1 MQDCVIIYDIK
12 KEINVSHKKEIRKTT
27 NYKAIAYG
35 MLALAASIVPLA
47 IGVADIGGEM
57 TRGNVQAIFY
67 DYSELIGFVSMV
79 AMGWHLKK
87 TKTLSIDDATNL
99 SNYKEILGKGQMYTG
114 LGAATIM
121 LNGANYM
128 PEDGVFPALYLLT
141 HAFVLF
147 TMSKSAINAGLKN
160 EHLIQSIQSNPS
172 P

>member
-1 MQDCVIIYDIK
+1 MDQDK
-12 KEINVSHKKEIRKTT
+12 KTEKVENRKS
-27 NYKAIAYG
+27 YKSIAYG
-35 MLALAASIVPLA
+35 MLSLAAAIVPFTL
-47 IGVADIGGEM
+47 GLADINGEM
-57 TRGNVQAIFY
+57 TRGDVQAIFY
-67 DYSELIGFVSMV
+67 DYSELISFVSMV

-87 TKTLSIDDATNL
+87 TKALSIEDAAHL
-99 SNYKEILGKGQMYTG
+99 SHYKEILGKGQIFTG

-172 P
+172 S